1 LIYIGLLHGYLY
13 IKQKKK
19 RRRRGE
25 KEEMNVKEIMSFPA
39 ITEDE
44 DASIA
49 VIIKHIELSRIGG
62 VVITKGG
69 KPVGI
74 IVDYDIAAKVILRDR
89 SPDEVKA
96 KEIMSSPLITVG
108 SDASVEEACGLM
120 AGKDIRRLP
129 VIEDGELVGIISIRN
144 MLTGESVHVSKYL
157 F

>member
-1 LIYIGLLHGYLY
+1 M
-13 IKQKKK
+13 K
-19 RRRRGE
+19 
-25 KEEMNVKEIMSFPA
+25 VKEIMSFPA
-39 ITEDE
+39 ITEDG
-44 DASIA
+44 DASVA
-49 VIIKHIELSRIGG
+49 VILKHMELSRIGG
-62 VVITKGG
+62 VVITKEG

-74 IVDYDIAAKVILRDR
+74 TVDYDIAAKVILKDR

-120 AGKDIRRLP
+120 AGKGIRRLP

-144 MLTGESVHVSKYL
+144 ILTGESVHVRKYL

>member
-1 LIYIGLLHGYLY
+1 M
-13 IKQKKK
+13 K
-19 RRRRGE
+19 
-25 KEEMNVKEIMSFPA
+25 VKEIMGFPA

-44 DASIA
+44 DASVA
-49 VIIKHIELSRIGG
+49 VILKHIELSRIGG
-62 VVITKGG
+62 VVITKEG

-74 IVDYDIAAKVILRDR
+74 TVDYDIAAKVIPKDR

-120 AGKDIRRLP
+120 ARKGIRRLP

-144 MLTGESVHVSKYL
+144 ILTGESVHERKYL

>member
-1 LIYIGLLHGYLY
+1 M
-13 IKQKKK
+13 K
-19 RRRRGE
+19 
-25 KEEMNVKEIMSFPA
+25 VKEIMSFPA

-44 DASIA
+44 DASVA
-49 VIIKHIELSRIGG
+49 VILKHIELSRIGG
-62 VVITKGG
+62 VVITKEG

-74 IVDYDIAAKVILRDR
+74 TVDYDIAAKVILKDR

-96 KEIMSSPLITVG
+96 KEIMSSSLITVG

-120 AGKDIRRLP
+120 ARKGIRRLP

-144 MLTGESVHVSKYL
+144 ILTGESVHVRKYL

>member
-1 LIYIGLLHGYLY
+1 M
-13 IKQKKK
+13 K
-19 RRRRGE
+19 
-25 KEEMNVKEIMSFPA
+25 VKEIMSFPA

-44 DASIA
+44 DASVA
-49 VIIKHIELSRIGG
+49 VILKHIELSRIGG
-62 VVITKGG
+62 VVITKEG

-74 IVDYDIAAKVILRDR
+74 TVDYDIAAKVILKDR

-120 AGKDIRRLP
+120 AGKGIRRLP

-144 MLTGESVHVSKYL
+144 ILTGEPQHVRKYL

>member
-1 LIYIGLLHGYLY
+1 M
-13 IKQKKK
+13 K
-19 RRRRGE
+19 
-25 KEEMNVKEIMSFPA
+25 VKEIMSFPA

-44 DASIA
+44 DASVA
-49 VIIKHIELSRIGG
+49 VILKHIELSRIGG
-62 VVITKGG
+62 VVITKEG

-74 IVDYDIAAKVILRDR
+74 TVDYDIAAKVILKDR

-96 KEIMSSPLITVG
+96 KGIMSSPLITVG

-120 AGKDIRRLP
+120 AGKGIRRLP

-144 MLTGESVHVSKYL
+144 ILTGESVHVSKYL

>member
-1 LIYIGLLHGYLY
+1 M
-13 IKQKKK
+13 K
-19 RRRRGE
+19 
-25 KEEMNVKEIMSFPA
+25 VKEIMSFPA
-39 ITEDE
+39 ITENE
-44 DASIA
+44 DSSVA
-49 VIIKHIELSRIGG
+49 VILKHMELSRIGG
-62 VVITKGG
+62 VVITKEG

-74 IVDYDIAAKVILRDR
+74 TVDYDIAAKVILKDR

-120 AGKDIRRLP
+120 AGKGIRRLP

-144 MLTGESVHVSKYL
+144 ILTGESVHVRKYL